1 MLLLSH
7 SVPGIFCVFSFFFPP
22 NGTEK
27 HPSLQEVRAEKSL
40 REGFH
45 SETPRP
51 PLGAETRG
59 ARVGGS
65 A

>member
-1 MLLLSH
+1 M
-7 SVPGIFCVFSFFFPP
+7 FFFLP

-27 HPSLQEVRAEKSL
+27 QPSHQEMRAEKSL
-40 REGFH
+40 RERFH